1 MNKTE
6 GKNNRIIQLI
16 ISVSLVLISIIIWNL
31 ITPFQIDNDNI
42 YLKTVASGEMTGV
55 PEAHMYYMGYLS
67 GFVISLLYRITG
79 NGIPWFGI
87 FMCVSFAVV
96 LVAMIY
102 ESLKKTDKIQAK
114 LSVAALYLLVIWSF
128 FYQYFAKTQYTLA
141 TGFVGA
147 GALFLLALTDEKE
160 ETKNNIFHYVLF
172 LIFSAWSMGIR
183 DKAFFMLIPF
193 FGMTFLGKLI
203 FAKKKEEVK
212 KVFVLGFS
220 FLAVLV
226 LVFAINK
233 IAYSSDDWKE
243 FRRYTNASEDLFDYE
258 GFPDYSTHEEMYK
271 NMGIMPSSYEALMK
285 HYNIIMD
292 SNLNADNLTLLAE
305 TARKE
310 RLEKEPN
317 ALIKMFGVLKTIVR
331 YNLFE
336 YQDRPL
342 NLLVF
347 SLYFFV
353 VVLILLSKKYKCFI
367 DILFLIVA
375 RMFDW
380 IYLVWNGRFPFR
392 VTQIIYI
399 AELVVLL
406 SVIIKNELW
415 KKENPT
421 DNKKEKVSFNVIY
434 AIMFAC
440 IVAVSLRFG
449 LPVMK
454 KNYESV
460 KGFEK
465 MSVCFEELE
474 DYFDDHSE
482 NFYFFDMSHLYYMED
497 TLAFEKSPYE
507 NYVYMGSWMPNSPWY
522 NNKMKAWG
530 IDNPGESLIEKD
542 NVYIV
547 YQQVDFDTRDFLDYY
562 FEEHFHGTH
571 IEVVYT
577 FVSSNGFVY
586 EILKPIYTK

>member
-147 GALFLLALTDEKE
+147 GALFLLALSDEKE

-203 FAKKKEEVK
+203 FAKKKEAVK
-212 KVFVLGFS
+212 KVFILGFS
-220 FLAVLV
+220 FLAVLA
-226 LVFAINK
+226 LVFVINK

-271 NMGIMPSSYEALMK
+271 NMGITHSSYEALMN

-305 TARKE
+305 TSRKE

-317 ALIKMFGVLKTIVR
+317 ALIKMFGVLKTIVK

-367 DILFLIVA
+367 DVLFLIVA

-406 SVIIKNELW
+406 SVILKNELW

-421 DNKKEKVSFNVIY
+421 DNKKEKVSFNVVY

-497 TLAFEKSPYE
+497 TLVFEKSPYE

-530 IDNPGESLIEKD
+530 IDDPGESLIEKD

-562 FEEHFHGTH
+562 FEEHFPGTH
-571 IEVVYT
+571 IEVVDT

-586 EILKPIYTK
+586 EILKPVYTK